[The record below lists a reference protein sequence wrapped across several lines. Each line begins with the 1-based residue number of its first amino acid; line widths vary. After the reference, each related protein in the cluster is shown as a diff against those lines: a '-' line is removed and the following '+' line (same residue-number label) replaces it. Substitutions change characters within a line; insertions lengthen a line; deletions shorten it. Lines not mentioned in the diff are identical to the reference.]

1 MDDTQDCVINEP
13 EVNPASEGTTGT
25 KPKRGRGRPKN
36 SKNKPK
42 PNKSPPKKSSSRNQ
56 FIRSC
61 RARQPK
67 EKAVFQ
73 PQNLTWKIKEKRL
86 LLKALKRNSPSDM
99 EALHNVVKTKSK
111 EEIELFI
118 NKMKK
123 GAIRKIKASRGPKA
137 PIEYW
142 LALLSDLTSQE
153 KKDYTVNLGKVVSII
168 ANLEEFPQPGPCTPD
183 YKAIYKYISCML
195 SESELPELGKLEAA
209 VILDLLHGLVDFLRS
224 HNTTKQRE
232 IMQWKYGL
240 LAGKVNMSDPV
251 SALIKA
257 RKAIENDFSD
267 FSSGNAGSNSQ
278 PPQTQSPAAQTNV
291 SDNQP
296 GPSRP
301 TSQQSSKQNSS
312 GSGQSKST
320 ANSTPSAAGNRTNKL
335 EKRGRPPGKKR
346 TVPSESP
353 CPKKP
358 TLFTMN
364 PLCIP
369 VNVIKMTPIINVS
382 NKQLNS
388 VENPKLTNTQK
399 LVAQQNSVVMYHIQ
413 KKNISP
419 HPVHPIQQHQL
430 LPIQSGKAPVHRNKV
445 YVCEPHPS
453 SVIVNREPPVRR
465 GGTPKSADEKAAMK
479 KQKDKKGK
487 DSEKNTGKGN
497 KDVSKV

>member
-1 MDDTQDCVINEP
+1 MDDIQECVISEP
-13 EVNPASEGTTGT
+13 QVDLSSEGMKGT

-36 SKNKPK
+36 SKNKPQ
-42 PNKSPPKKSSSRNQ
+42 PNYDPQNSSRNQ
-56 FIRSC
+56 FPRSC

-67 EKAVFQ
+67 AKEAFQ
-73 PQNLTWKIKEKRL
+73 PLNLTWKVKEKRL
-86 LLKALKRNSPSDM
+86 LLRALKSHSPSDM
-99 EALHNVVKTKSK
+99 EALHHVVKTKTK
-111 EEIELFI
+111 EEIEIFI

-137 PIEYW
+137 PIEHW
-142 LALLSDLTSQE
+142 LTLLSDLTSQE

-168 ANLEEFPQPGPCTPD
+168 ANLEEFPQPGPSTPD
-183 YKAIYKYISCML
+183 YKAIYKYISSML

-240 LAGKVNMSDPV
+240 LAGKVNMNDPL

-267 FSSGNAGSNSQ
+267 FTSGNAGSNSQ
-278 PPQTQSPAAQTNV
+278 SSQAQSSVDQTNV
-291 SDNQP
+291 SVNQP
-296 GPSRP
+296 GSSRH
-301 TSQQSSKQNSS
+301 SSHQSSSQNNS

-320 ANSTPSAAGNRTNKL
+320 TNSMSSAAGSRTNKS
-335 EKRGRPPGKKR
+335 ENPKRGRKPERKR
-346 TVPSESP
+346 TAASEST

-369 VNVIKMTPIINVS
+369 VNVIKMTPIINVT
-382 NKQLNS
+382 NKQLNN
-388 VENPKLTNTQK
+388 VDNRKLPNTQR

-419 HPVHPIQQHQL
+419 HPTHPIHQQQL
-430 LPIQSGKAPVHRNKV
+430 LPVQSGQGQQIVQKNVV
-445 YVCEPHPS
+445 YVCEPHPNT
-453 SVIVNREPPVRR
+453 VIVNREAPVRR
-465 GGTPKSADEKAAMK
+465 GGTPKSIVEKGIKTK
-479 KQKDKKGK
+479 KK
-487 DSEKNTGKGN
+487 
-497 KDVSKV
+497 